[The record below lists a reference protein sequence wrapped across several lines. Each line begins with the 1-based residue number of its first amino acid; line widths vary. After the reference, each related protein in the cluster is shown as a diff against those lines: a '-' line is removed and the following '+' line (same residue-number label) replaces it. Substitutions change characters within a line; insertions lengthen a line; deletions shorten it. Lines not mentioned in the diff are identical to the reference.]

1 MVRMRVTTRAR
12 VMMSISRGERMRRTM
27 QVVDATG
34 VIYIETVIEGRL
46 DHLNRNVV
54 INAKFS

>member
-1 MVRMRVTTRAR
+1 
-12 VMMSISRGERMRRTM
+12 MRRTV